1 MGTKVVP
8 REANFNARALPDV
21 REGAGF
27 LHLDQENND
36 DG

>member
-8 REANFNARALPDV
+8 RGYYSARALPDV

-27 LHLDQENND
+27 LHLDQEND
-36 DG
+36 DDR

>member
-8 REANFNARALPDV
+8 RGYYYARALPDV

-27 LHLDQENND
+27 YGLDLLLFV
-36 DG
+36 